1 MVAGVCKERLSTGMA
16 FRRGNAEFH
25 TTLISSSTV
34 HSEGHS
40 AVVVSH
46 GGNIMPRN
54 STLAKKVRKI
64 VQSETVNELGSV
76 RMCTYTGDTKIKHV
90 QMRNNEEL

>member
-1 MVAGVCKERLSTGMA
+1 
-16 FRRGNAEFH
+16 
-25 TTLISSSTV
+25 
-34 HSEGHS
+34 
-40 AVVVSH
+40 
-46 GGNIMPRN
+46 MPRN

-64 VQSETVNELGSV
+64 VQGETVNELGSV